1 MFMKLHLISLS
12 FVSVKGFCIILS
24 IETVADMFSPSFR
37 SFRSSLSSPLWKTHQ
52 LPSLPQSPRAPLGLR
67 KIMGLVVVPQY
78 MGVAPG
84 KRRMLWPYF
93 WPKNPDSKLNVEKQ
107 VFLPGFR
114 RSPILIPHLPRTPGD
129 SKTEVPGLPRSPK
142 GYSRTPAGSGG
153 RGNRKC
159 WVVNFDP
166 SLATFYLSQTQTRPL

>member
-78 MGVAPG
+78 MDVAPG

-114 RSPILIPHLPRTPGD
+114 KEP
-129 SKTEVPGLPRSPK
+129 
-142 GYSRTPAGSGG
+142 YSHPP
-153 RGNRKC
+153 
-159 WVVNFDP
+159 P
-166 SLATFYLSQTQTRPL
+166 SQNTRRFKD